1 MEKEVICEGQE
12 ERWKNRNGWK
22 KIKEKGK
29 KRILCQYIY
38 HSFFFKICE
47 LLALKY
53 MYFDQFPEVQ
63 SFFSCDIRH

>member
-22 KIKEKGK
+22 KIKEKAKGK
-29 KRILCQYIY
+29 KRILCQYMY
-38 HSFFFKICE
+38 HTFFVCE

-53 MYFDQFPEVQ
+53 MYFDQFPEVH
-63 SFFSCDIRH
+63 FFSCDIRD